1 MADCITEVNAEEG
14 TDRNSAE
21 TSTGVDDVDAPKQ
34 KKKNRKMM
42 GRRLSSTM
50 LIV

>member
-21 TSTGVDDVDAPKQ
+21 TSTGVDDDEVPKK
-34 KKKNRKMM
+34 KKKNKKTM
-42 GRRLSSTM
+42 GRRLSSIM